1 MNRYL
6 DLLHRLVQLE
16 LYAPRNQ
23 DVILNRGNTTNRC
36 NSTIL
41 SMLYK
46 KQKSSFF
53 FTFSFTSNMIN
64 KVFSFKYDFDE
75 DFQIL
80 TWRKNHEL
88 KFPVLAKITRNI
100 LIIPAIIVAS
110 ESAFSKG
117 SSLAPD
123 LVKFVFVKK
132 IWIKPLKDNKV

>member
-1 MNRYL
+1 
-6 DLLHRLVQLE
+6 
-16 LYAPRNQ
+16 
-23 DVILNRGNTTNRC
+23 
-36 NSTIL
+36 
-41 SMLYK
+41 
-46 KQKSSFF
+46 
-53 FTFSFTSNMIN
+53 MIN

-75 DFQIL
+75 DFQIV